1 MLDKANLLDIV
12 ANAIGKDKELI
23 LRKDR
28 SRLMVTARHIYFYF
42 ARNYL
47 NMTLYEICEAMRLKD
62 HSTVIHGLRK
72 VNDMIT
78 IKDDHYTALIH
89 DIDKIIKDD
98 FRRDTKVTLFIPYNV
113 NIKDLCNMLT
123 SQYNCRA
130 ILTA

>member
-1 MLDKANLLDIV
+1 MLNKDNLLDII
-12 ANAIGKDKELI
+12 AKAIGKDKELI
-23 LRKDR
+23 IRKDR

-47 NMTLYEICEAMRLKD
+47 NMTLSDIGQALRLKD

-78 IKDDHYTALIH
+78 IKDDHYTALIY

-98 FRRDTKVTLFIPYNV
+98 FRRDTKVTLYIPYNV
-113 NIKDLCNMLT
+113 NIKELCNML
-123 SQYNCRA
+123 SNEYSCRA

>member
-1 MLDKANLLDIV
+1 MLNRDNLLDIV
-12 ANAIGKDKELI
+12 AKAIGKDKELI
-23 LRKDR
+23 IRKDR

-47 NMTLYEICEAMRLKD
+47 NMTLSEIGQALRLKD

-78 IKDDHYTALIH
+78 IKDDHYTALIY

-98 FRRDTKVTLFIPYNV
+98 FRRDTKVTLYIPYNV
-113 NIKDLCNMLT
+113 NIKDLCNML
-123 SQYNCRA
+123 SNKYNCRS